1 MNLKQTSTHS
11 DFHISIRHLEHFHW
25 MKISFLRSN
34 LLPTMFLDLFGNRF
48 DCTVLY
54 CDVVDYVV
62 FNSKPMNFLVASNI
76 LSCEKWSDYETIGH
90 CNGFR
95 SHSFELLPK
104 SNYKQLMT
112 HLNDLVAIILT
123 GKQHFNFLFV
133 SMSLFW
139 LFFNF
144 WGLITKWFD
153 LQNVVSRF
161 LLIICHVWVCF
172 DSQTVQTGQTP
183 NFKLQTVITSRSL
196 WHCTQIACNDIFWLL
211 FGKCVRF
218 LNNQLN
224 IITVF

>member
-1 MNLKQTSTHS
+1 
-11 DFHISIRHLEHFHW
+11 
-25 MKISFLRSN
+25 MKISFLPSN
-34 LLPTMFLDLFGNRF
+34 LLPTMFLDLFGNQF

-54 CDVVDYVV
+54 CNVVDCVV
-62 FNSKPMNFLVASNI
+62 LNSKPMNSLVASNI

-133 SMSLFW
+133 SVSLFW

-144 WGLITKWFD
+144 LGAYYKM
-153 LQNVVSRF
+153 VRPSKCCVSF
-161 LLIICHVWVCF
+161 FCWSFVMWVCVCF

>member
-25 MKISFLRSN
+25 MKISFLPSN
-34 LLPTMFLDLFGNRF
+34 LIPTMFLDLFGNRF

-54 CDVVDYVV
+54 CNWLCCVVLFWTQNQWISSLPAIFCHVKNV
-62 FNSKPMNFLVASNI
+62 EWLWNHS
-76 LSCEKWSDYETIGH
+76 H

-133 SMSLFW
+133 SVSLFW

-144 WGLITKWFD
+144 LGLITKWFD

-161 LLIICHVWVCF
+161 CWSFVMCVCVCF
-172 DSQTVQTGQTP
+172 ESQTVQTGQTP
-183 NFKLQTVITSRSL
+183 NFKPS
-196 WHCTQIACNDIFWLL
+196 
-211 FGKCVRF
+211 
-218 LNNQLN
+218 
-224 IITVF
+224 